1 MIVSGLLLNLIA
13 TGALMRPFPVTEDD
27 DSNVI
32 VSEQDICVEEIKD
45 CALDNGSMKTYIPN
59 GMGEEEKSTK
69 FVRLQNQIS
78 VQSNQSVL

>member
-1 MIVSGLLLNLIA
+1 LIA

-45 CALDNGSMKTYIPN
+45 CALDNGSMKAETN
-59 GMGEEEKSTK
+59 STLLM
-69 FVRLQNQIS
+69 FENRHV
-78 VQSNQSVL
+78 